1 MLTKELLTAN
11 AVLSTLS
18 EEQIEAIV
26 TLSTNDE
33 NTVIGNRFG
42 EVYRKFDENI
52 FNASGIP
59 RNGDEK
65 TYNYLDRVIVELAS
79 KGKDAERK
87 ASDLEK
93 EKARLEKAIAD
104 GSADAEAKK
113 ALVQAQ
119 KDLASVT
126 KQYNDLKSQYDT
138 LESNHNAELFGLRV
152 DSEIANARQGL
163 KLKASFPTSVTD
175 VIMRNVI
182 DKIKGMNPEYIDN
195 GNGGKVLAFKDGNG
209 AIMRNPENQLNP
221 YTAGDLLAR
230 ELKQM
235 GVLDE
240 GVKQEGG
247 GTTPPRNQTPNGS
260 PSVDISGAK
269 SRNEAYEM
277 ITTQLL
283 SQGMTK
289 GSADFEQAMN
299 QAWKDN
305 NIASLPMQ

>member
-11 AVLSTLS
+11 AVLNTLTD
-18 EEQIEAIV
+18 EQIDAIV
-26 TLSTNDE
+26 TLSSNDE

-42 EVYRKFDENI
+42 EVYRTFDENI
-52 FNASGIP
+52 FKASGIS

-65 TYNYLDRVIVELAS
+65 TYNYLDRVIVELVS
-79 KGKDAERK
+79 KGKDAEKRVNELTK
-87 ASDLEK
+87 EK
-93 EKARLEKAIAD
+93 ERLEKAIAD

-113 ALVQAQ
+113 ALLQAQ

-126 KQYNDLKSQYDT
+126 KQYNDLKGEYDKM
-138 LESNHNAELFGLRV
+138 ESTHNAELFGLKI
-152 DSEIANARQGL
+152 DTEIANARQGL
-163 KLKASFPTSVTD
+163 KLKASIPASAMD
-175 VIMRNVI
+175 VIVNNAIAKV
-182 DKIKGMNPEYIDN
+182 KGMNPEYIDN

-209 AIMRNPENQLNP
+209 AILRNPENQLNP
-221 YTAGDLLAR
+221 YTANDLLTR

-240 GVKQEGG
+240 GIKQEGG
-247 GTTPPRNQTPNGS
+247 GTTPPARMVGEGS
-260 PSVDISGAK
+260 PAVDISGA
-269 SRNEAYEM
+269 RTRTEAYDM
-277 ITTQLL
+277 ITSQLL

-289 GSADFEQAMN
+289 GSNDFENAMN